1 MHLTLH
7 LTDRCNLACRYCYAR
22 HGTADMSFA
31 TACAAI
37 EKCATGP
44 DCGIVFFGGEP
55 LLRAPLMWRIMDW
68 CEARRPGRFH
78 YKVTTNG
85 TLLDEA
91 FLDEAVRRGLH
102 VALSHDGARAAHD
115 AFRVDSAGA
124 GTFEAAD
131 AALARLIRRR
141 PYSPVLATV
150 NPETADRLAESVQGL
165 QAKGVQYLILSMN
178 FAGAWTDAALKT
190 LEKEFRK
197 LVDWHEE
204 NYRKERKF
212 YFSPFDKRIA
222 SRVFP
227 ERSNSCRLGM
237 RQISVGPDGRLFPCV
252 QFVGRDEYAIG
263 TAATG
268 IDEPRREALY
278 RCNERD
284 KPECAGCA
292 LERRCHNKCG
302 CLNLQTTG
310 SLERI
315 PAVLCE
321 YERMVF
327 PLADR
332 LATRLY
338 RARNALFLQRHYN
351 PAFPILS
358 FLEDLGAS

>member
-1 MHLTLH
+1 M
-7 LTDRCNLACRYCYAR
+7 
-22 HGTADMSFA
+22 
-31 TACAAI
+31 
-37 EKCATGP
+37 
-44 DCGIVFFGGEP
+44 
-55 LLRAPLMWRIMDW
+55 
-68 CEARRPGRFH
+68 
-78 YKVTTNG
+78 
-85 TLLDEA
+85 
-91 FLDEAVRRGLH
+91 
-102 VALSHDGARAAHD
+102 
-115 AFRVDSAGA
+115 
-124 GTFEAAD
+124 
-131 AALARLIRRR
+131 
-141 PYSPVLATV
+141 
-150 NPETADRLAESVQGL
+150 
-165 QAKGVQYLILSMN
+165 
-178 FAGAWTDAALKT
+178 
-190 LEKEFRK
+190 
-197 LVDWHEE
+197 
-204 NYRKERKF
+204 
-212 YFSPFDKRIA
+212 
-222 SRVFP
+222 FP

-292 LERRCHNKCG
+292 LELRCHNKCG